1 MKCFVAPLQ
10 GFTDDLFRRAYADI
24 FGTPDRFFTPF
35 IRVERGQLRVRDVRG
50 VTSELN
56 QGLNVVPQIIFR
68 DTDEFDML
76 ISRLKETGA
85 DHIDINMAC
94 PFPPQVHKG
103 RGAGMLLRPE
113 FLETLKGRL
122 SELEDMKFSVKMR
135 LGVDD
140 PADYRHIMGIIND
153 MQLEHVTIHPR
164 IASQQ
169 YAGETDMDEF
179 SRFLD
184 SCRHPVI
191 YNGDITEPS
200 QIDSIAGRY
209 PGIAGVMAGRGLIAR
224 PSLFTEWNEGAEW
237 DEEKRATQLLK
248 LHDALMSGAL
258 ERLSGDRQIL
268 AHLQPYWEYF
278 GRNFERRQV
287 KALLKARTVEKYI
300 QALGNLR

>member
-24 FGTPDRFFTPF
+24 FGTPDCFFTPF

-76 ISRLKETGA
+76 VSRLKETGA

-103 RGAGMLLRPE
+103 RGSGMLLRPD
-113 FLETLKGRL
+113 FLDTLRGRL
-122 SELEDMKFSVKMR
+122 SELEDIKFSVKMR

-140 PADYRHIMGIIND
+140 PTDYRRIMAIINE
-153 MQLEHVTIHPR
+153 MPLEHVTMHPR

-184 SCRHPVI
+184 SCRHPAI

-200 QIDSIAGRY
+200 QIDSVAERY

-224 PSLFTEWNEGAEW
+224 PSLFAEWNEGTEW

-248 LHDALMSGAL
+248 LHDALMSGAR

-287 KALLKARTVEKYI
+287 KALLKARSVEKYI